1 MNKHLKF
8 VFEVYKPYMKLK
20 LLAIGGSLFE
30 SIALTGLAYIIKNVV
45 DDVFIAKSYE
55 KLIFVIVVLII
66 LAVLKQI
73 GFIIKDYGMP
83 LIIYKASRDL
93 RFKVY
98 EKILNASPS
107 VFRKYTPGDLIGR
120 AVSDIEKFGEIISR
134 VATNIITEAFTIIGI
149 CGVLIYRDWKLFL
162 IFVLV
167 VPLLAWALE
176 HFGEK
181 RKKYSRKVQES
192 IGEYIHHLSQILSG
206 IEVVKLFKKK
216 IFLHIFNKI
225 NERLY
230 ERQKKNK
237 FYETIYLSTV
247 EIIAYTATAGIIF
260 YGGIRIING
269 DLTPG
274 DFFSFLGG
282 VFILV
287 NSLQAFQR
295 GAVNVKA
302 LNPVID
308 RLLEVLNL
316 PQEEDK
322 GIEFT
327 GLKDKIQYQNV
338 SLSIDGNQIL
348 KNINLTIK
356 KGENLGI
363 VGPTGSGKS
372 TLVKILPALITEY
385 EGKVLIDNHEL
396 REYSLSS
403 LRDKIGMVSQE
414 VIIFN
419 DTLRNNLLV
428 AKPDATEEELIEA
441 LKKAKADF
449 VFKLEN
455 GLDTVLGEKGSRLS
469 GGERQRIAIARI
481 FLKNPD
487 ILIVDE
493 GTSALDVET
502 EEYIMEEINRHFLD
516 RTVIIIT
523 HRLKLLDITNRVVV
537 IEEGQIVEE
546 GTKEELLKQKGI
558 FYRFSTISY

>member
-8 VFEVYKPYMKLK
+8 VFEVYKPYIKLK

-55 KLIFVIVVLII
+55 KLIFVIVVLIV
-66 LAVLKQI
+66 LAILKQV
-73 GFIIKDYGMP
+73 GFVVKDYGMP
-83 LIIYKASRDL
+83 LVIYKASRDL
-93 RFKVY
+93 RFQVY

-162 IFVLV
+162 IFILI

-247 EIIAYTATAGIIF
+247 EIIAYVATAGIIF

-322 GIEFT
+322 GIEFA

-348 KNINLTIK
+348 RNINLTIK

-385 EGKVLIDNHEL
+385 KGKVWIDNNEL
-396 REYSLSS
+396 REYSISS

-449 VFKLEN
+449 AFKLEN

-481 FLKNPD
+481 FLKDPD
-487 ILIVDE
+487 ILIIDE

-502 EEYIMEEINRHFLD
+502 EEYIMEEINKHFLD

-523 HRLKLLDITNRVVV
+523 HRLKLLDITDRVIV

-558 FYRFSTISY
+558 FYRFSTISS